1 MRKIPFIAAFLAG
14 LAGVFNPV
22 TNHAPQAMVSP
33 RRRTRDRSPGKAKIA
48 GNKLARMA
56 AEGRIG
62 IRAEGEYGRNLRN
75 HLNKLAANKMAAR
88 SV

>member
-14 LAGVFNPV
+14 LSGIFNPV
-22 TNHAPQAMVSP
+22 TNHAPQGMAS
-33 RRRTRDRSPGKAKIA
+33 RGYTRSRVPGKAKTT
-48 GNKLARMA
+48 GNKLARKA